1 MRQSQRTRRGRKQQ
15 TGAEREAE
23 EVVVDR
29 EDVVD
34 LGADVVEVAEEAF
47 SLLQRG
53 GALMTWDQRL
63 LLFATQPSG
72 SRGLDNWLLAEH
84 ICKICGFTGVLWTQK
99 QRKSS
104 LAQMKFLYYSLSLSH
119 CVRHILST

>member
-1 MRQSQRTRRGRKQQ
+1 MRQSQRTRRGRKLQ

-23 EVVVDR
+23 EDVVDR

-53 GALMTWDQRL
+53 
-63 LLFATQPSG
+63 
-72 SRGLDNWLLAEH
+72 
-84 ICKICGFTGVLWTQK
+84 
-99 QRKSS
+99 
-104 LAQMKFLYYSLSLSH
+104 
-119 CVRHILST
+119 VRS